1 MTALINELNSKK
13 KLSRAQWIEL
23 FSAYDDESVRYAADL
38 ARNTSLGI
46 FGRDIYFRGIIE
58 FTNFCKNDCLYCG
71 LRRSALGTER
81 YRLSAEQIMECCREG
96 YSLGCRTFVLQGG
109 EDPYYTDERVC
120 ALVREIKYT
129 FPDTAVTLSLGE
141 RSRQSYERLFQ
152 SGADRYL
159 LRHETASKEHYEKLH
174 PKSMSFEKRM
184 ACLQNLRDIGYQ
196 TGCGMMVGS
205 PYQTAENLADDMLF
219 IADFKPHMI
228 GIGPFRSH
236 YDTPLRGRPDG
247 SSELTLF
254 ILSLCRIMEPDVL
267 LPATTALDC
276 GEEKGR
282 QRAILAGANV
292 IMPNLSPKAVR
303 KNYRLY
309 DKKPGL
315 DQDAAA
321 SLLALKKQVEEI
333 GYRMVVGRGDYKKED
348 SYGAE

>member
-109 EDPYYTDERVC
+109 RTLITRTRGLRPGP
-120 ALVREIKYT
+120 EIKYT

-152 SGADRYL
+152 SG
-159 LRHETASKEHYEKLH
+159 
-174 PKSMSFEKRM
+174 
-184 ACLQNLRDIGYQ
+184 
-196 TGCGMMVGS
+196 
-205 PYQTAENLADDMLF
+205 QTAIFSAM
-219 IADFKPHMI
+219 K
-228 GIGPFRSH
+228 
-236 YDTPLRGRPDG
+236 RP
-247 SSELTLF
+247 
-254 ILSLCRIMEPDVL
+254 
-267 LPATTALDC
+267 
-276 GEEKGR
+276 
-282 QRAILAGANV
+282 
-292 IMPNLSPKAVR
+292 R
-303 KNYRLY
+303 KNTMKSCIRSPCPL
-309 DKKPGL
+309 KNAWPVCKISGTSAIRP
-315 DQDAAA
+315 AAA
-321 SLLALKKQVEEI
+321 
-333 GYRMVVGRGDYKKED
+333 
-348 SYGAE
+348 